1 MGGLGNAGGAGAMFT
16 GAQEMEGQMG
26 GGMGGPMANVIQG
39 ALGGGVPGMAQK
51 RTKMGK
57 VHKSLS
63 KLSKRKEIKKHQ
75 HKNWKRITPENAGRG
90 DLVGMERTA
99 RKNLIQISMDS
110 NITFKSCQL

>member
-1 MGGLGNAGGAGAMFT
+1 MIGSDSLHLPYQFVLRISCFTGMPSMGGLGNAGGTGAMFT

-57 VHKSLS
+57 VHKLLS

-75 HKNWKRITPENAGRG
+75 HKN
-90 DLVGMERTA
+90 
-99 RKNLIQISMDS
+99 
-110 NITFKSCQL
+110 